1 MLVENINVGV
11 RRFVNCANHNGVPSL
26 LMHQMALV
34 RNSDIHHGQL
44 LVYVCVVTVILQIGL
59 HDLKDNLLPTCLGI
73 MKYYT
78 LIELRAKLQRR
89 FAKVTWR
96 KNELVARTVCITM
109 GDNRCRYDFL
119 HSY

>member
-1 MLVENINVGV
+1 MAYALSLSGLLTTF
-11 RRFVNCANHNGVPSL
+11 RHHFVQRPHAQCKFNGVPSL

-73 MKYYT
+73 MNII
-78 LIELRAKLQRR
+78 L
-89 FAKVTWR
+89 
-96 KNELVARTVCITM
+96 
-109 GDNRCRYDFL
+109 
-119 HSY
+119 